1 MPMTIVVTRNSP
13 ERFRG
18 FLTSCMCEIAPGV
31 YTAPRLTQSVR
42 DGVWSV
48 LSGWFQ
54 GEMDHAI
61 LMTWPDATLP
71 GGQDFRFLGS
81 PRQELCELDGVFLAR
96 RSVEATDTPPPAG
109 SPEPASPRALPSSNS
124 PNGPELKVP

>member
-13 ERFRG
+13 ERIRG

-42 DGVWSV
+42 ERVWAV
-48 LSGWFQ
+48 LSGWHA
-54 GEMDHAI
+54 GESEHAL
-61 LMTWPDATLP
+61 LMTWPDPALP

-96 RSVEATDTPPPAG
+96 REWDGGEVPQPGDEPDRAEPSPP
-109 SPEPASPRALPSSNS
+109 
-124 PNGPELKVP
+124 K